1 MVTGIIG
8 KKLGMTQ
15 LFAEDG
21 KVSPV
26 TVIQA
31 GPCVVLQSKTVKVD
45 GYEAVQIGMVESRPA
60 RRVTKGLA
68 GHYAKAGVPPTR
80 VRQEVG
86 LAEGGES
93 PSLGYQVLVS
103 VFEDGE
109 RVDVI
114 GVSQGKGFQ
123 GSMKRHNFSG
133 GAASHGSM
141 FHRRPGSIGQSSY
154 PSRVFKGMKG
164 PGRMGGTRTTVR
176 NLKVLQVDPKNHLL
190 VVAGAVPGAAGG
202 YLLVRKAVAAKPSV
216 SQVEKPK
223 GG

>member
-21 KVSPV
+21 KVSPA

-31 GPCVVLQSKTVKVD
+31 GPCVVLQLKTVKVD
-45 GYEAVQIGMVESRPA
+45 GYEAVQIGMVESRPP

-114 GVSQGKGFQ
+114 GVSRGKGFQ
-123 GSMKRHNFSG
+123 GTMKRHNFSG

-141 FHRRPGSIGQSSY
+141 HHRAPGSIGQSSY

-176 NLKVLQVDPKNHLL
+176 NLKVLQVDPEKNLL
-190 VVAGAVPGAAGG
+190 VVAGAVPGAPGG
-202 YLLVRKAVAAKPSV
+202 YLLVRKAITAKARMRIPSG
-216 SQVEKPK
+216 EA
-223 GG
+223 

>member
-21 KVSPV
+21 KVSPA

-31 GPCVVLQSKTVKVD
+31 GPCVVLQLKTVKVD
-45 GYEAVQIGMVESRPA
+45 GYEAVQIGMVESRPP

-93 PSLGYQVLVS
+93 PSPGHQVLVS

-114 GVSQGKGFQ
+114 GVSRGKGFQ
-123 GSMKRHNFSG
+123 GTMKRHNFSG

-141 FHRRPGSIGQSSY
+141 HHRAPGSIGQSSY

-176 NLKVLQVDPKNHLL
+176 NLKVLQVDPEKNLL
-190 VVAGAVPGAAGG
+190 VVAGAVPGAPGG
-202 YLLVRKAVAAKPSV
+202 YLLVRKAITAKARMRIPSG
-216 SQVEKPK
+216 EA
-223 GG
+223 